1 MAWEALLRVISDAM
15 TNVPF
20 IPDNAPFTS
29 EQRSWLNGF
38 LAGVLS
44 RSGTPADLGG
54 GPAASPPDG
63 RIRLLILYGSQ
74 SGNAESLAKK
84 LGREAA
90 GRGFNA
96 RVAGLDSVPATD
108 LTKERHVLIVTSTWG
123 EGDMPDN
130 AAAFWEGLNQN
141 GSSPALAGVS
151 YSVLALGDRN
161 YGDTFCLAGRRL
173 DERLAELGA
182 QRIHP
187 RVECDV
193 DYDEPAQKWSAGVF
207 EVLQS
212 DGVAA
217 LSAPAPATPAL
228 EMEIESG
235 YTKKNP
241 FPARLIENRM
251 LNSHGSSKDTR
262 HIAFS
267 LEGSGLVYEAGD
279 ALGLYPQNCPGV
291 VDQIIGAYALQPNAM
306 VALPNGGQ
314 APLREALLSHYD
326 VRAKLGVKPDTTM
339 APGDF
344 IESLRKL
351 QPRLYS
357 ISSSPRAHPGEV
369 HLTVGAVRYEKD
381 GIAHKGVA
389 STFLADRL
397 PIGGTAGIF
406 IHKSPHFRL
415 PENGS
420 LPVIM
425 VGPGTGIAPFRAF
438 LEERQATG
446 ASGKNWLFFGDQRR
460 AVDYLYQSQLE
471 EWARTGHLTKLSL
484 AFSRD
489 QEEKLYVQHLMLRE
503 AAELWSWLES
513 GAHFYVCG
521 DASRMAKDVETALL
535 QIIREHGGR
544 SEPDAAAF
552 LGELKKAKRYQR
564 DVY

>member
-1 MAWEALLRVISDAM
+1 M

-44 RSGTPADLGG
+44 RSGTPAGLGG
-54 GPAASPPDG
+54 GDAASPPDG
-63 RIRLLILYGSQ
+63 RSPLLILFGSQ
-74 SGNAESLAKK
+74 SGNAESLARK
-84 LGREAA
+84 LAKEAVR
-90 GRGFNA
+90 RGFTA
-96 RVAGLDSVPATD
+96 RVAGMDAVTAAD
-108 LTKERHVLIVTSTWG
+108 LAKERHVLMVTSTWG

-130 AAAFWEGLNQN
+130 ATAFWEGLNQN

-193 DYDEPAQKWSAGVF
+193 DFDEPAQQWTAGVF
-207 EVLQS
+207 TALQS
-212 DGVAA
+212 GGQATVI
-217 LSAPAPATPAL
+217 APAEPET
-228 EMEIESG
+228 ETG

-241 FPARLIENRM
+241 FPAPLLENRL
-251 LNSHGSSKDTR
+251 LNAPGSSKDTR
-262 HIAFS
+262 YVAFS

-291 VDQIIGAYALQPNAM
+291 VDQIISAHALRPDAM
-306 VALPNGGQ
+306 VPLPNGTQ
-314 APLREALLSHYD
+314 APLREALLGHYD
-326 VRAKLGVKPDTTM
+326 VRAKLGVKPE
-339 APGDF
+339 APVTAEAF
-344 IESLRKL
+344 VESLRKL

-357 ISSSPRAHPGEV
+357 ISSSPKAHPGEV
-369 HLTVGAVRYEKD
+369 HLTVAAVRYEKD
-381 GIAHKGVA
+381 GVAHKGVA

-397 PIGGTAGIF
+397 PTGSTTGVF
-406 IHKSPHFRL
+406 IHKSAHFRL

-420 LPVIM
+420 VPVIM

-438 LEERQATG
+438 LEERQTTG
-446 ASGKNWLFFGDQRR
+446 AKGKNWLFFGDQRR
-460 AVDYLYQSQLE
+460 ALDYLYQCQLE
-471 EWARTGHLTKLSL
+471 EWELTGHLTKLSL

-489 QEEKLYVQHLMLRE
+489 QEEKLYVQHLMLQQ
-503 AAELWSWLES
+503 AAELWSWLED

-521 DASRMAKDVETALL
+521 DASRMAKDVEAALL
-535 QIIREHGGR
+535 QIISEQGGK
-544 SEPDAAAF
+544 SEADSAAF
-552 LGELKKAKRYQR
+552 LADLKKAKRYQR